1 MKKITLLLIALVL
14 MFSFVACETDNEPTK
29 STNPPATSTPEAT
42 PSATVANV
50 SELMAE
56 VLKTDR
62 FEDGTYS
69 MKISFATDDDK
80 TAHHYKQK
88 LDMNGYCS
96 FEKTIK
102 DFSFSIVDSSREEI
116 ATAGVYVKGD
126 TVYFMENDGGED
138 EIFSMNVSD
147 YPGFNMFRDYF
158 NIVDVQE
165 IFNSAQN
172 SSFRQKED
180 KSYDV
185 SITCDTSKDLGFIEN
200 IDLDFSAADEGWIV
214 FNTTECKI
222 NMNISED
229 FFVTKINI
237 EFSQTAETIEMT
249 YTCKYE
255 ISFISSDNTVAPPAG
270 MDIEKAETRE

>member
-69 MKISFATDDDK
+69 LKISLATDDDK
-80 TAHHYKQK
+80 TAHDCKQK
-88 LDMNGYCS
+88 IDMNGCYS
-96 FEKTIK
+96 LEKTIK
-102 DFSFSIVDSSREEI
+102 DFSLSIVDSSREEI
-116 ATAGVYVKGD
+116 STAGMYLKGD
-126 TVYFMENDGGED
+126 TVYFMENDGGKN

-147 YPGFNMFRDYF
+147 YPGINMFQDF
-158 NIVDVQE
+158 VNISVQE

-172 SSFRQKED
+172 SSFSQKED

-200 IDLDFSAADEGWIV
+200 IDLEFGSEGSGMV
-214 FNTTECKI
+214 AFNTTECKI

-255 ISFISSDNTVAPPAG
+255 ISFISSDNTVAPPEG
-270 MDIEKAETRE
+270 MDIENAKTME

>member
-29 STNPPATSTPEAT
+29 ATNPPATSTPEAT

-56 VLKTDR
+56 VLKTDK
-62 FEDGTYS
+62 FKNGTYS
-69 MKISFATDDDK
+69 LKYSLATDDDK
-80 TAHHYKQK
+80 TAHACKQK
-88 LDMNGYCS
+88 IDMNGCYS

-102 DFSFSIVDSSREEI
+102 DFSLSIVDSYCEHIS
-116 ATAGVYVKGD
+116 TAGMYLKGD
-126 TVYFMENDGGED
+126 TVYFMENDGGKN

-147 YPGFNMFRDYF
+147 YPSINMFNDYV
-158 NIVDVQE
+158 NIDVQE

-172 SSFRQKED
+172 SSFSQKED

-200 IDLDFSAADEGWIV
+200 IDLDISSGEDMGMVA

>member
-14 MFSFVACETDNEPTK
+14 MFSFVACETNNEPTK

-69 MKISFATDDDK
+69 LKISLATDDDK
-80 TAHHYKQK
+80 TAHDCKQK
-88 LDMNGYCS
+88 IDMNGCYS
-96 FEKTIK
+96 LEKTIK
-102 DFSFSIVDSSREEI
+102 DFSLSIVDSSREEI
-116 ATAGVYVKGD
+116 STAGMYLKGD
-126 TVYFMENDGGED
+126 TVYFMENDGGKN

-147 YPGFNMFRDYF
+147 YPSINMFQDYV
-158 NIVDVQE
+158 NISVQE

-172 SSFRQKED
+172 SSFSQKED

-185 SITCDTSKDLGFIEN
+185 SITCDTSKDLGFLEN
-200 IDLDFSAADEGWIV
+200 IDLDISLAGPGMVA

>member
-1 MKKITLLLIALVL
+1 
-14 MFSFVACETDNEPTK
+14 
-29 STNPPATSTPEAT
+29 
-42 PSATVANV
+42 
-50 SELMAE
+50 
-56 VLKTDR
+56 
-62 FEDGTYS
+62 
-69 MKISFATDDDK
+69 
-80 TAHHYKQK
+80 
-88 LDMNGYCS
+88 MNGKILKNVGSCAS
-96 FEKTIK
+96 FYNNCYRTN
-102 DFSFSIVDSSREEI
+102 EI
-116 ATAGVYVKGD
+116 EYNDLVENGD
-126 TVYFMENDGGED
+126 TVYFMENDDGED

-172 SSFRQKED
+172 SSFSQKED

-200 IDLDFSAADEGWIV
+200 IDFDISFEGSGMV
-214 FNTTECKI
+214 AFNTTECKI

-237 EFSQTAETIEMT
+237 EFSQTAETIEIT

-255 ISFISSDNTVAPPAG
+255 MSFIGSDNTIAPQREWISRTQKPWNNFESALC
-270 MDIEKAETRE
+270 IQQPWQSKAVIFLCRNEYERLQKVKIDNHI

>member
-1 MKKITLLLIALVL
+1 
-14 MFSFVACETDNEPTK
+14 
-29 STNPPATSTPEAT
+29 
-42 PSATVANV
+42 
-50 SELMAE
+50 
-56 VLKTDR
+56 
-62 FEDGTYS
+62 
-69 MKISFATDDDK
+69 
-80 TAHHYKQK
+80 
-88 LDMNGYCS
+88 MNGKILKNVGSCAYFYNNCYR
-96 FEKTIK
+96 TN
-102 DFSFSIVDSSREEI
+102 EI
-116 ATAGVYVKGD
+116 EYNDLVENGD

-172 SSFRQKED
+172 SSFSQKED

-200 IDLDFSAADEGWIV
+200 IDLDISLAGPGMVA

-237 EFSQTAETIEMT
+237 EFSQTAEKIEMT

-255 ISFISSDNTVAPPAG
+255 ISFISSDNTVAPPEG
-270 MDIEKAETRE
+270 MDIEKAETME